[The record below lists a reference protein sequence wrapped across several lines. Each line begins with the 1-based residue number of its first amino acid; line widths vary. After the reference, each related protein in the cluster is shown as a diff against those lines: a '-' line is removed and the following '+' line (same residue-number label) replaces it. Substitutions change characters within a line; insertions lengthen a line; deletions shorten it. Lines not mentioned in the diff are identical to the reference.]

1 VRGNDTGI
9 ARPVQSTV
17 QVTGTMNVQQQ
28 ILHLAIVAPRSDI
41 RMCADGSWD
50 ACQVPRIDEPIA
62 YRDGLKVIGST
73 AQGLTVTPGLVDLLR
88 AMVQRMNQG
97 SSGLSELQPCPSDGC
112 APL

>member
-17 QVTGTMNVQQQ
+17 QVTGAMNVQQQ
-28 ILHLAIVAPRSDI
+28 ILHLAIVATRSDI

-50 ACQVPRIDEPIA
+50 ACQVPHIDEPIA

-97 SSGLSELQPCPSDGC
+97 SSGLSELQPCPNDGC